1 MSDEKNTTTE
11 EYIELM
17 DIKMKYGAPDLK
29 KLYKKYISRGL
40 IIALA
45 IHIVLISAYVLT
57 VYLEKL
63 SAERL
68 DEQFSRTIELSDLDT
83 PPGTDEEEPPAPEVE
98 VPEKFIPLKDLEA
111 LIPEPVAKE
120 KSEILTTKTQDALE
134 EIKAPVSSEGD
145 ENAPNIDYL
154 GKIKVKEK
162 KIEKKLEKKEEKKV
176 KKTYQ
181 QFEVEKAPV
190 AVNLGSVRS
199 SMRYPEIARSS
210 GMEGRVTAKVLVGTN
225 GSIIKIGGLSGPSV
239 FHSEVRSK
247 IRNLQFTPALQNG
260 VPVRCWV
267 SVPFNFKLSTKFKKQ
282 QEEEEEEEEE
292 ESEE

>member
-11 EYIELM
+11 EYIEPM

-29 KLYKKYISRGL
+29 KLYKKYVSRGL
-40 IIALA
+40 IIAVA
-45 IHIVLISAYVLT
+45 IHVVLISAYVLT
-57 VYLEKL
+57 VYLERL

-120 KSEILTTKTQDALE
+120 KSEILTTKTQEALE

-292 ESEE
+292 SEE

>member
-11 EYIELM
+11 EYIEPM

-40 IIALA
+40 IIAVA
-45 IHIVLISAYVLT
+45 IHVVLISAYVLT
-57 VYLEKL
+57 VYIERLN
-63 SAERL
+63 AERL

-83 PPGTDEEEPPAPEVE
+83 PPPTNEEEPPAPEVE

-120 KSEILTTKTQDALE
+120 KSEILTTKTQEALE

-145 ENAPNIDYL
+145 ENAPNIEYL
-154 GKIKVKEK
+154 GKIKLKEK
-162 KIEKKLEKKEEKKV
+162 KIEKQLEKKEEKKV

-210 GMEGRVTAKVLVGTN
+210 GIEGRVTAKVLVGTN
-225 GSIIKIGGLSGPSV
+225 GSIVKIGGLSGPSV

-267 SVPFNFKLSTKFKKQ
+267 SVPFSFKLSSKFKKQ
-282 QEEEEEEEEE
+282 QEEAEEEEE

>member
-11 EYIELM
+11 EYIEPM

-40 IIALA
+40 IIAVA
-45 IHIVLISAYVLT
+45 IHVVLISAYVLT
-57 VYLEKL
+57 VYIERLN
-63 SAERL
+63 AERL

-83 PPGTDEEEPPAPEVE
+83 PPPTNEEEPPAPEVE

-120 KSEILTTKTQDALE
+120 KSEILTTKTQEALE

-145 ENAPNIDYL
+145 ENAPNIEYL
-154 GKIKVKEK
+154 GKIKLKEK
-162 KIEKKLEKKEEKKV
+162 KIEKQLEKKEEKKV

-210 GMEGRVTAKVLVGTN
+210 GIEGRVTAKVLVGTN
-225 GSIIKIGGLSGPSV
+225 GSIVKIGGLSGPSV

-267 SVPFNFKLSTKFKKQ
+267 SVPFSFKLSSKFKKQ

-292 ESEE
+292 SEE